1 MKNPENF
8 EKIYLL
14 YWEKLTAFSFNMT
27 QDMDVAQNI
36 VQDVF
41 IDLWERR
48 HKLEI
53 TAIESYLYRAAKNQV
68 FKYYQNNRFDKTI
81 IEDKFED
88 YIVDNFTTIDPEVM
102 EKIYA
107 MIENLPEKRKE
118 ILLMHKMQDMTI
130 DQIAIELSLSKQTVK
145 NQISSALKHLRF
157 ELKDVSWMASLLV
170 VSYKFLR

>member
-88 YIVDNFTTIDPEVM
+88 YIVDN
-102 EKIYA
+102 
-107 MIENLPEKRKE
+107 
-118 ILLMHKMQDMTI
+118 
-130 DQIAIELSLSKQTVK
+130 
-145 NQISSALKHLRF
+145 
-157 ELKDVSWMASLLV
+157 
-170 VSYKFLR
+170 